1 MSGNE
6 WVLGNL
12 ALSQSANSAAPVY
25 APRCTSNRRRGNLE
39 ALMLA
44 AAADYQCI
52 DVRYQAQAHPL
63 RFQSRVSPITLF
75 SRADSVLPPQGRYI
89 SLDLEDFQ

>member
-12 ALSQSANSAAPVY
+12 ALSQSADSAAPVY
-25 APRCTSNRRRGNLE
+25 APRCTSNRRSGNLE

-52 DVRYQAQAHPL
+52 NVRYHAQAHPL
-63 RFQSRVSPITLF
+63 KFQSRVSPITLV
-75 SRADSVLPPQGRYI
+75 SRDGSAVAPQRRYI

>member
-12 ALSQSANSAAPVY
+12 ALSQSADSAAPVY
-25 APRCTSNRRRGNLE
+25 ARPCASNRRGGNFE

-44 AAADYQCI
+44 AAATYQGFH
-52 DVRYQAQAHPL
+52 VRYQAHSV
-63 RFQSRVSPITLF
+63 RFQSRVSPVTLV
-75 SRADSVLPPQGRYI
+75 SRDGSAVAPQRRYI

>member
-12 ALSQSANSAAPVY
+12 ALSQSADSAAPVY
-25 APRCTSNRRRGNLE
+25 AAQCTSSRRGGNFE

-52 DVRYQAQAHPL
+52 IVRYQAQAHPVK
-63 RFQSRVSPITLF
+63 FQSRVSPVTLV
-75 SRADSVLPPQGRYI
+75 SRDGSAVAPQGRYI

>member
-1 MSGNE
+1 MSGNK

-12 ALSQSANSAAPVY
+12 ALSQSADSAAPVY
-25 APRCTSNRRRGNLE
+25 ARRYTSGRRSGNFE

-44 AAADYQCI
+44 AAADYQCVN
-52 DVRYQAQAHPL
+52 VRYQAQAHPL
-63 RFQSRVSPITLF
+63 KFQSRVTLV
-75 SRADSVLPPQGRYI
+75 SRDDSAVAPQGRYI

>member
-1 MSGNE
+1 MSGNK

-12 ALSQSANSAAPVY
+12 ALSPSADSAAPVF
-25 APRCTSNRRRGNLE
+25 APRGTSNRRSGNLDT
-39 ALMLA
+39 LMLA
-44 AAADYQCI
+44 AAAAYQYI

-63 RFQSRVSPITLF
+63 RFRSRVSPITLF
-75 SRADSVLPPQGRYI
+75 SRTGSALPPQGRYI